1 MVTEFEVLN
10 TYSKLKRG
18 HYGDVG
24 SVAHHKTCSYIC
36 IGSLMLDDDSMLTF
50 RDKFKKE
57 LWEWFLQTKDYY
69 YNSLYKNI

>member
-36 IGSLMLDDDSMLTF
+36 IGALMVDGMSEF
-50 RDKFKKE
+50 RDKFRDE
-57 LWEWFLQTKDYY
+57 LWQWFLQSKDYY

>member
-18 HYGDVG
+18 QYGDVG

-36 IGSLMLDDDSMLTF
+36 IGALMVDEMSEF
-50 RDKFKKE
+50 RKSFKDE
-57 LWEWFLQTKDYY
+57 LWEWFLQSKDYY

>member
-18 HYGDVG
+18 YYGDVG

-36 IGSLMLDDDSMLTF
+36 IGSLMTEGMDEFRNKF
-50 RDKFKKE
+50 RDE
-57 LWEWFLQTKDYY
+57 LWDWFLQSKDYY